1 MNIKNKKTLKIN
13 KKNYFVLTIFLGLLF
28 CLQVHLKFI
37 DFQDFLYK
45 DDYEVLVLN
54 NYLKTKKSNSYYVLT
69 LKYKDVIIYTNTKNK
84 ITSNHLLIKFA
95 AKDKMLF
102 YDYFKAK
109 FYLPSYDI
117 VQLENYKNN
126 YIVDYFLNQ
135 HENYKTRQIYGAMF
149 FANHIDKDI
158 RNDINY
164 YGIAHLLAISGYHL
178 GLIYTMLFFIF
189 AFIYKQFQSKFFPYR
204 SIHFDL
210 GCVIF
215 IILSIYFYQIGMV
228 ASFFRSFIMAILGF
242 YFVIRAIKLL
252 SFSHLLLACLV
263 CIAINPSLI
272 FSVGFFF
279 SVLGIFYIYLFMYH
293 FEIKN
298 ILGVLALEISVF
310 LAMTT
315 PVLYFFPLLS
325 FQQLL
330 GIFITI
336 IFVVF
341 YPLVLFLHIINFGDL
356 FDSFLISFLNFKI
369 FSTNI
374 SISTPFLIS
383 YIFLSLLAVLYRY
396 LAIFVIS
403 INLIFYFYLG
413 FL

>member
-135 HENYKTRQIYGAMF
+135 HENYKARQIYGAMF

-383 YIFLSLLAVLYRY
+383 YIFLSLLAVLHRY